1 MSKVYTTSFLRDE
14 IARLIAP
21 NIEIRHAALLAR
33 QDIDYEPDARP
44 VEANDIDDFIL
55 NCWTLEEPFISL
67 LLRDDD
73 TSIELDKEEFE
84 EFLESVD
91 MWTDN
96 ETWLGGDGGLLTDD
110 RTEISVWEA
119 VGYVSQRNLP
129 VTHKEQIRYDHLELF
144 GETSQRISM
153 LAPHLGVLQKL
164 AERAIDI
171 DNLRWRELEELIAEL
186 LEKDGYIVQLG
197 KGIKDGGADIIAT
210 KEIENIG
217 FIKGIWQAKKPKPGK
232 KVGIGVIRE
241 LADTRREMKA
251 NKGIIVTSTFL
262 TKGAIE
268 RVKRDNYELGKVEKP
283 ELENWINRVLKGR
296 YFF

>member
-1 MSKVYTTSFLRDE
+1 
-14 IARLIAP
+14 
-21 NIEIRHAALLAR
+21 
-33 QDIDYEPDARP
+33 
-44 VEANDIDDFIL
+44 L

-110 RTEISVWEA
+110 GTEISVWEA

-296 YFF
+296 

>member
-21 NIEIRHAALLAR
+21 NIEIRRAALLAR

-296 YFF
+296 

>member
-110 RTEISVWEA
+110 GTEISVWEA